1 MALEGGGLLGAEELP
16 GPARCCSA
24 AALTYIAALA
34 ASIGQLI
41 YFFIASRR

>member
-1 MALEGGGLLGAEELP
+1 VLQ
-16 GPARCCSA
+16 A